1 MSGSG
6 VHRTSSALLG
16 FEQTLGID
24 PSLERRPEGLPG
36 GCGRLA
42 RVVGRVESVCTDPS
56 AKGPTGP
63 FCLVHLMVP
72 CPYLFR
78 CPAVRRS
85 LQPCWVRKRSCGR
98 RACLVSLRR
107 SARASRGAG
116 SEGVAR
122 NNLTLRPQQLVFKH
136 IAYDMV
142 YMSHL
147 AGRCTLICTHWVQRP
162 KTRIGENVMT
172 VSGVLQAMGMR
183 ELRTNLRAVVER
195 VEAGTPVVCLKD
207 GQPVAVVLAHEEA
220 ERWRKVEDSLATLH
234 AMNIYPEA
242 LNDPSELADL
252 ASMVPPGLATI
263 RRLTSEPRAIL
274 SPLRT
279 VGVSDARAAFATLVG
294 DVAQGRVRTIVAK
307 GHLAVAV
314 IPAPEYDRLR
324 ALNRAVSW
332 FRGAGLDL
340 ATATEQQ
347 IIDFIQARRG
357 QTGGAQQQ
365 SAG

>member
-1 MSGSG
+1 
-6 VHRTSSALLG
+6 
-16 FEQTLGID
+16 
-24 PSLERRPEGLPG
+24 
-36 GCGRLA
+36 
-42 RVVGRVESVCTDPS
+42 
-56 AKGPTGP
+56 
-63 FCLVHLMVP
+63 
-72 CPYLFR
+72 
-78 CPAVRRS
+78 
-85 LQPCWVRKRSCGR
+85 
-98 RACLVSLRR
+98 
-107 SARASRGAG
+107 
-116 SEGVAR
+116 
-122 NNLTLRPQQLVFKH
+122 
-136 IAYDMV
+136 
-142 YMSHL
+142 
-147 AGRCTLICTHWVQRP
+147 
-162 KTRIGENVMT
+162 MT
-172 VSGVLQAMGMR
+172 VSGALQAMGMR

-195 VEAGTPVVCLKD
+195 VEAGSPVVCLKD
-207 GQPVAVVLAHEEA
+207 GQPLAVLLAHEEA
-220 ERWRKVEDSLATLH
+220 DRWRKIEDSLATLH

-252 ASMVPPGLATI
+252 ASLIPPDLATI

-279 VGVSDARAAFATLVG
+279 IGVSDARAAFATLIE

-347 IIDFIQARRG
+347 VIDFVRARRG
-357 QTGGAQQQ
+357 QTGGTQRQ